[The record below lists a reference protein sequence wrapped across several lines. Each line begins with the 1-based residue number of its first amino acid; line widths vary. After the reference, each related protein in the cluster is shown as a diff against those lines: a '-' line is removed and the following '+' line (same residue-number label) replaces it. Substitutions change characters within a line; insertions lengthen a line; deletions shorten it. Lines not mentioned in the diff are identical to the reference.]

1 MQIPRRFVFRGNA
14 SAFGGFLFRPQYEVF
29 EATGAS
35 SLDVVGG
42 RSIAKLPG
50 REWKFA
56 SYAGA
61 NTFAE
66 GVFEEL
72 RDAKPETRTE
82 DWTPRDEELHPVT
95 TVSSEV
101 FKLSVGDQ
109 IPVAIEHLSG
119 HLQSRSSSTSRETS
133 VAIDPNRT
141 FIQNVTVAGHPL
153 VVELDCQP
161 FVDHVTVGALLKA
174 MEDPDFAG
182 KHGHCFFL
190 GDPSATGWPR
200 LRRLFSA
207 RTIYA
212 TIVRQIR
219 WAGDP
224 YPGSTISQNVV
235 TIPGFGRA
243 YFGEV
248 LIDPDERRLTMV
260 RFDLGSP
267 DGGKASSGGVHSNG
281 TWVP

>member
-1 MQIPRRFVFRGNA
+1 MPIPRRFVFRGNA
-14 SAFGGFLFRPQYEVF
+14 SAFGGFVFRPEYEVY
-29 EATGAS
+29 EVPGAS

-42 RSIAKLPG
+42 RSVAKLPA

-56 SYAGA
+56 RYGGA
-61 NTFAE
+61 TTFAE
-66 GVFEEL
+66 GLFEEH
-72 RDAKPETRTE
+72 RDAKPDRRTE
-82 DWTPRDEELHPVT
+82 DWNPRDEEMHPVT

-101 FKLSVGDQ
+101 VKLAVGNE
-109 IPVAIEHLSG
+109 IPVSIDHLSA
-119 HLQSRSSSTSRETS
+119 HLQSRSSSRSRETS
-133 VAIDPNRT
+133 VAIDPKRT
-141 FIQNVTVAGHPL
+141 FIQGISVAGHPL
-153 VVELDCQP
+153 AVELDCQP

-174 MEDPDFAG
+174 MEDRDFAS

-190 GDPSATGWPR
+190 GDPAAAGWPR

-235 TIPGFGRA
+235 TIPRFGRV